1 MKIRFKKKIV
11 LILGIVMNINLLLAQ
26 EGNVEII
33 KDRRIDAL
41 LEKQSLIIPPGVNP
55 KIDGFR
61 IQLFFDSEKSK
72 IHSAKVKFMSKYST
86 VDTYINYNAPNFFLK
101 AGDFRTRLEAE
112 KVKSG
117 IKAEF
122 PTSFIVKEKI
132 NLPRLEK
139 VNTSN

>member
-1 MKIRFKKKIV
+1 MRKKTI
-11 LILGIVMNINLLLAQ
+11 LILGITMSINLLFAQ
-26 EGNVEII
+26 GGNIEII
-33 KDRRIDAL
+33 KDIRIDAL
-41 LEKQSLIIPPGVNP
+41 VEKQSVIIPPGVNP

-72 IHSAKVKFMSKYST
+72 INSAKVKFMSKYNT
-86 VDTYINYNAPNFFLK
+86 VDTYITYSAPNFFLK

-122 PTSFIVKEKI
+122 PTSFIIKEKI

-139 VNTSN
+139 ENTSN